1 MSKEKIRTLNVRS
14 FAFLTCRRRTLLRG
28 HKEYEQTLIITV
40 EKNGGELSFELTDL
54 NTKEANTL
62 DNPES
67 GIYEFPLSKGAKY
80 QFVITA
86 EAAKG
91 KYMIQKKTIIE

>member
-14 FAFLTCRRRTLLRG
+14 FAFLTCHHRTLLRG
-28 HKEYEQTLIITV
+28 HKEYEQSLIITV
-40 EKNGGELSFELTDL
+40 EKNGGELSFELMNL
-54 NTKEANTL
+54 ATKEANKL

-67 GIYEFPLSKGAKY
+67 GVYEVPLSKGAKY

-86 EAAKG
+86 KAAKG
-91 KYMIQKKTIIE
+91 KYKIQKKTVIE

>member
-14 FAFLTCRRRTLLRG
+14 FAFLTCHRRTLLRG

-54 NTKEANTL
+54 ATKEVTKL
-62 DNPES
+62 ENPES
-67 GIYEFPLSKGAKY
+67 GVYDLPLSKGAKY

-86 EAAKG
+86 KAAKG
-91 KYMIQKKTIIE
+91 KYKIQKKTIIE